1 MAKRKRKVKDLIQA
15 IAKCNMDDEVRFY
28 VEVHSK
34 VKGTT
39 STIVT
44 YFSNSDEFIA
54 ALRK

>member
-1 MAKRKRKVKDLIQA
+1 MAKRKRKVKDLIQT

-39 STIVT
+39 STIVS

-54 ALRK
+54 NLHK